1 MDGSTDNGYSITIS
15 QRERHFRYPKALSP
29 AQPGSPAWWSSRPAP
44 QVYRRGRPARSL
56 ERIVGAALEIVDEVG
71 TDAFSMRLLA
81 DRLGSGTATLYR
93 HLAGKDE
100 LMAYVVD
107 RILGE
112 VDIENGAGTL
122 SDPTWQQAIA
132 RAANAFYDVLKS
144 HPNALPLFVSQ
155 VPVGP
160 NALLN
165 RERTLAV
172 LLACGFPLDLAARAY
187 TAVAHYVVG
196 FALQQHA
203 PGAPQREDAAELRDF
218 YRALDAN
225 TYPATVAGADEL
237 TGVALDQE
245 FRFGLQLVLDGIE
258 LARKA
263 AAPAV
268 GRQIVT

>member
-1 MDGSTDNGYSITIS
+1 MRSRSDLNRRSL
-15 QRERHFRYPKALSP
+15 EP
-29 AQPGSPAWWSSRPAP
+29 PGSPAWWSSRPARP
-44 QVYRRGRPARSL
+44 VYRRGRPPRSI

-71 TDAFSMRLLA
+71 ADFSMRLLA

-93 HLAGKDE
+93 HFAGKDE
-100 LMAYVVD
+100 VMVYVVD

-112 VDIENGAGTL
+112 VDIKTDADTLGGT
-122 SDPTWQQAIA
+122 TWQQAIA
-132 RAANAFYDVLKS
+132 RGASAFSEVLQS
-144 HPNALPLFVSQ
+144 HPNALPLLVSQ

-160 NALLN
+160 NALRN
-165 RERTLAV
+165 RERSLAV
-172 LLACGFPLDLAARAY
+172 LLACGFRLDLAARAY

-196 FALQQHA
+196 FAIQQRA
-203 PGAPQREDAAELRDF
+203 PGTPQRQDAAKLRDF

-225 TYPATVAGADEL
+225 TYPATVAAADEL
-237 TGVALDQE
+237 TSVPLDEE

-268 GRQIVT
+268 SRRS

>member
-1 MDGSTDNGYSITIS
+1 MDDSH
-15 QRERHFRYPKALSP
+15 QRSLEP
-29 AQPGSPAWWSSRPAP
+29 PGSPVWWSSRPAP
-44 QVYRRGRPARSL
+44 PVYRRGRPPRSL
-56 ERIVGAALEIVDEVG
+56 ERIVGVALEIVDEVG

-93 HLAGKDE
+93 HLASKDE

-112 VDIENGAGTL
+112 VDIETDADTL
-122 SDPTWQQAIA
+122 SFTTWQDATA
-132 RAANAFYDVLKS
+132 RGASAFYEVLKN
-144 HPNALPLFVSQ
+144 HPNALPLLLSQ

-165 RERTLAV
+165 RERSLAV
-172 LLACGFPLDLAARAY
+172 LLASGFPLDLAARAY

-203 PGAPQREDAAELRDF
+203 PAAPQLEDAAKLRDF

-225 TYPATVAGADEL
+225 TYPASVAAADEL
-237 TGVALDQE
+237 TSVPLDEE
-245 FRFGLQLVLDGIE
+245 FRFGVQLVLDGIE

-263 AAPAV
+263 AGPAV
-268 GRQIVT
+268 SRRS

>member
-1 MDGSTDNGYSITIS
+1 MHSRNDSH
-15 QRERHFRYPKALSP
+15 QRSLEP
-29 AQPGSPAWWSSRPAP
+29 PGSPAWWSSRPAP
-44 QVYRRGRPARSL
+44 PVYRRGRPPRSL
-56 ERIVGAALEIVDEVG
+56 ERIVSVALEIVDEVG

-81 DRLGSGTATLYR
+81 DRLRSGTATLYR

-100 LMAYVVD
+100 LMVYVVD

-112 VDIENGAGTL
+112 VDIETDAHTL
-122 SDPTWQQAIA
+122 SSTTWQDATTRGA
-132 RAANAFYDVLKS
+132 SAFYDVLKN
-144 HPNALPLFVSQ
+144 HPNALPLLLSQ

-160 NALLN
+160 NALLH
-165 RERTLAV
+165 RERSVAV

-187 TAVAHYVVG
+187 TAVAHYVLG

-203 PGAPQREDAAELRDF
+203 PAAPQREDAAKLRDF

-225 TYPATVAGADEL
+225 TYPATVAAAHEL
-237 TGVALDQE
+237 TSVPPDEE

-263 AAPAV
+263 AARQPA
-268 GRQIVT
+268 IVK

>member
-1 MDGSTDNGYSITIS
+1 
-15 QRERHFRYPKALSP
+15 
-29 AQPGSPAWWSSRPAP
+29 
-44 QVYRRGRPARSL
+44 
-56 ERIVGAALEIVDEVG
+56 
-71 TDAFSMRLLA
+71 MRLLA

-93 HLAGKDE
+93 HLVSKDE
-100 LMAYVVD
+100 LMVYVVD

-112 VDIENGAGTL
+112 VDIDSDDTLGSTTWLDATARGA
-122 SDPTWQQAIA
+122 S
-132 RAANAFYDVLKS
+132 AFYEVLKN
-144 HPNALPLFVSQ
+144 HPNALPLLVSQ

-160 NALLN
+160 SALLN
-165 RERTLAV
+165 RERSVGV

-196 FALQQHA
+196 FALQQHVPA
-203 PGAPQREDAAELRDF
+203 APQREDAAKLRDF

-225 TYPATVAGADEL
+225 SYPATVAAADEL
-237 TGVALDQE
+237 TSVPLDEE

-268 GRQIVT
+268 SRRS

>member
-1 MDGSTDNGYSITIS
+1 MHSRSDSHRRSL
-15 QRERHFRYPKALSP
+15 EP
-29 AQPGSPAWWSSRPAP
+29 PGSPAWWSSRPAP
-44 QVYRRGRPARSL
+44 PVYRRGRPPRSL

-71 TDAFSMRLLA
+71 ADFSMRLLA

-93 HLAGKDE
+93 HFAGKDE
-100 LMAYVVD
+100 LMVYVVD

-112 VDIENGAGTL
+112 VDIETDPDTLGGT
-122 SDPTWQQAIA
+122 TWQQAIA
-132 RAANAFYDVLKS
+132 RGASAFSEILQN
-144 HPNALPLFVSQ
+144 HPNALPLIVSQ

-165 RERTLAV
+165 RERSVAV

-196 FALQQHA
+196 FTLQQHG
-203 PGAPQREDAAELRDF
+203 PGAPQQADAAKLRDF
-218 YRALDAN
+218 YRGLDAN
-225 TYPATVAGADEL
+225 TYPATVAAADEL
-237 TGVALDQE
+237 TSVPLDEE

-258 LARKA
+258 LARRA

-268 GRQIVT
+268 SRRS